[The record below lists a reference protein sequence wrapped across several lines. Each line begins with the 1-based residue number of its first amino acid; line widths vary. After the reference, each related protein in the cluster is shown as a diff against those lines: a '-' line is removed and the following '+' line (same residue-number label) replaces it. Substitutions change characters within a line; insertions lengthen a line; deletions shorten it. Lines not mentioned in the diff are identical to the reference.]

1 MSNSFFHQYFLKII
15 LFLNLFI
22 YFGCLRPSSL
32 PGLFSSC
39 GERVGF
45 SLRWHL
51 LFLSTGSTA
60 RGLSSCH
67 LCAPET
73 RLHSCGAQACGSVAC
88 GIFPDQGSN
97 PNLLHW
103 QANSSPLSHQGS
115 PSSVHSYWN
124 ATVCQAPSSMTAETR
139 SSLYDKKLISGGG
152 IWRKIS
158 ET

>member
-22 YFGCLRPSSL
+22 YFGCLQPSSL

-51 LFLSTGSTA
+51 LFLSTSSTA
-60 RGLSSCH
+60 CGLSSCH

-97 PNLLHW
+97 PNLL
-103 QANSSPLSHQGS
+103 AGRFFTTEPPGKPLISIFLLKCYCM
-115 PSSVHSYWN
+115 PS
-124 ATVCQAPSSMTAETR
+124 TI
-139 SSLYDKKLISGGG
+139 LYDSRDKVFAL
-152 IWRKIS
+152 
-158 ET
+158 